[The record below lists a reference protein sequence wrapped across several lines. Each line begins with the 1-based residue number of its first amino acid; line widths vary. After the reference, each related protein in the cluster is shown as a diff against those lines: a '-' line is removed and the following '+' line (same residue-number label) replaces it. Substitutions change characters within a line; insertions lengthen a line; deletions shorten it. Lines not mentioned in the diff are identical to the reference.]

1 MIRLN
6 LPYTDQREIEEI
18 QKVLATGFFTQ
29 GPKVA
34 EFEQKVGAYIGAKHA
49 FAMSSATTALQLSLH
64 ALNLPVDSEVLV
76 ADFTFPA
83 TANIVVTEGLTP
95 VLVDINLDTFSMDP
109 LDLERRVTDKS
120 RAIIPVHAFGCSA
133 DMDAIMAVAKKHH
146 LAVIEDAACAL
157 ATTYN
162 GRFVGTIGDFGC
174 FSFHPRKAITTGE
187 GGLITTENDQLAEKV
202 AVLRNHG
209 GVKGDFFYRYEEAG
223 YNFRLSDIQG
233 AVGVAQMEK
242 LDWILENKRRLAAL
256 LREMLTD
263 VKGVTPP
270 VEPVW
275 GGHVYQSF
283 VVMVDDGLN
292 RDKLIE
298 RTRANGIETT
308 LGTYA
313 CHAQPFYMRTYGYQ
327 PGDLPN
333 SYKAFTQSLTLPLYP
348 QMDEGVLEL
357 IVNTLRLSLEEA
369 LRIN

>member
-6 LPYTDQREIEEI
+6 LPFTDHREIEEI
-18 QKVLATGFFTQ
+18 EKVLATGFFTQ

-34 EFEQKVGAYIGAKHA
+34 EFEQKVGAYIGATHA
-49 FAMSSATTALQLSLH
+49 YAMSSCTTALQLALH
-64 ALNLPVDSEVLV
+64 ALELPADSEVLV

-83 TANIVVTEGLTP
+83 TANIVVTEGLKP
-95 VLVDINLDTFSMDP
+95 VLVDINLDTFTMDP
-109 LDLERRVTDKS
+109 ADLERRVTEKS
-120 RAIIPVHAFGCSA
+120 RAVIPVHAFGCAA
-133 DMDAIMAVAKKHH
+133 DMDPIMAVAKSHN

-187 GGLITTENDQLAEKV
+187 GGLITTEDGALAEKV
-202 AVLRNHG
+202 EVLRNHG

-233 AVGVAQMEK
+233 AMGVAQMEK
-242 LDWILENKRRLAAL
+242 LDWILAGKRKLAAQ
-256 LREMLTD
+256 LRDMLKD
-263 VKGVTPP
+263 VRGITPP
-270 VEPVW
+270 VEPAW

-283 VVMVDDGLN
+283 VVLVDAGLD
-292 RDKLIE
+292 RDELIE

-313 CHAQPFYMRTYGYQ
+313 VPCAALLHAR
-327 PGDLPN
+327 
-333 SYKAFTQSLTLPLYP
+333 
-348 QMDEGVLEL
+348 
-357 IVNTLRLSLEEA
+357 LRLPARRPAQVLSGLHPVAHPAA
-369 LRIN
+369 LPADGRK